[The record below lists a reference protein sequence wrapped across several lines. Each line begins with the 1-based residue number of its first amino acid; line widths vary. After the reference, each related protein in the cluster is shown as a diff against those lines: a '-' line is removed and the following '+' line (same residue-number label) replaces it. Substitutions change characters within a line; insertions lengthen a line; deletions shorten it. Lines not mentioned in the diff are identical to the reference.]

1 LPIFTQRGIYKGLPI
16 LDEFAGEKKNHYR
29 DLLRKCVSYINSN
42 SILECLMPDSA
53 FYLFVNISK
62 VGLDDSEFCLG
73 LLDRHAVAITPG
85 SSFGYEDHVRIS
97 VTGPDDQVMDGVKKI
112 ASFANEISK

>member
-1 LPIFTQRGIYKGLPI
+1 MAPSRTRI
-16 LDEFAGEKKNHYR
+16 
-29 DLLRKCVSYINSN
+29 
-42 SILECLMPDSA
+42 
-53 FYLFVNISK
+53 LFVNISK